1 MPLLSLFKRLILKFI
16 DKVIITQEQIPS
28 DNKSVINLNNLVV
41 ERAKIHLQ
49 LHFTLKGANLHVLP
63 LIEKLESN
71 RTDMQC
77 LPRCIIPKVRKQKP
91 DNK

>member
-1 MPLLSLFKRLILKFI
+1 
-16 DKVIITQEQIPS
+16 
-28 DNKSVINLNNLVV
+28 VV

-77 LPRCIIPKVRKQKP
+77 LQRCIIPKVHKQKP